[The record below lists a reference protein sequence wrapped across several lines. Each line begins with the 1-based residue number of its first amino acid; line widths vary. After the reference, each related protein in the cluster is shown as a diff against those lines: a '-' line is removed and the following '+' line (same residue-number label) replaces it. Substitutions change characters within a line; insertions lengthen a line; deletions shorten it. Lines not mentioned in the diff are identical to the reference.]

1 VIELPEQYHSLYST
15 KKPIII
21 LTGGRGGGKSFQS
34 SLFEKRLSYEAGH
47 VMLHARYTMTSA
59 EKSIIPE
66 FRQKIEI
73 EGDEKYFNVTNK
85 EIVNTFSGSKIIF
98 SGIKTSS
105 GNQTATLKGIQ
116 GLTTFIVDE
125 AEEWVNDEEF
135 IKLMGS
141 IRTKGVQNRIIIVMN
156 PTSIDHW
163 IYKMFFEKTNEI
175 KQVTDEFGTF
185 DIEMSTHPDVE
196 HIHTTYLDNLDNLDE
211 SFFKFRDRLKDYNP
225 DSYANVIM
233 GAWAR
238 QTEGVLFPKN
248 ELNYFNPNEKYEF
261 ESSLAY
267 ADIADAGND
276 NTSIP
281 FGRNIE
287 DKIYVTDVVYN
298 PQISEITIP
307 QLLVKAKEQ
316 KLTYIRVESNSM
328 GAMYAR
334 ELKYK
339 SNDNFEVLQAHSS
352 TNKHT
357 RIIMDAGFIKKHF
370 VFISPE
376 YQSEEYRNFFNEFTQ
391 YNIDPKLNKNRHD
404 DGADSLSG
412 LAIFV
417 RAMLNHLYEY

>member
-1 VIELPEQYHSLYST
+1 MTEIPEAYEPLYTT
-15 KKPIII
+15 KKPII
-21 LTGGRGGGKSFQS
+21 LVTGGRGSAKSFNS
-34 SLFEKRLSYEAGH
+34 TLFEKNLSYEAGH
-47 VMLHARYTMTSA
+47 TMLHARYTMTSA

-66 FRQKIEI
+66 FRQKVEMD
-73 EGDEKYFNVTNK
+73 GDEKYFNITSKEITNK
-85 EIVNTFSGSKIIF
+85 FSGSKIIF

-105 GNQTATLKGIQ
+105 GNQTAMLKGIQ

-125 AEEWVNDEEF
+125 AEEWVNDDEF

-163 IYKMFFEKTNEI
+163 VYKMFLENNNEI
-175 KQVTDEFGTF
+175 KTIKDEFGTF
-185 DIEMSTHPDVE
+185 DVEMSTHPDVE
-196 HIHTTYLDNLDNLDE
+196 HIHTTYLDNQKHLDE
-211 SFFKFRDRLKDYNP
+211 SFFKFRDRLNVYAP
-225 DSYANVIM
+225 DTYANVIM

-238 QTEGVLFPKN
+238 QTEGVLFPRN
-248 ELNYFNPNEKYEF
+248 ELNYFNPNESYEF
-261 ESSLAY
+261 ESSIAY

-281 FGRNIE
+281 FGRNIG
-287 DKIYVTDVVYN
+287 DKIYITDVVYN
-298 PQISEITIP
+298 PNISTVTIP
-307 QLLVKAKEQ
+307 LLMVKAKENEL
-316 KLTYIRVESNSM
+316 KYIRVESNSM

-334 ELKYK
+334 EVESLA
-339 SNDNFEVLQAHSS
+339 NDKFQVLRAHSS

-376 YQSEEYRNFFNEFTQ
+376 YQSEEYRNFYNEFTQ

-412 LAIFV
+412 LAILI
-417 RAMLNHLYEY
+417 RAMLNHLYDY

>member
-1 VIELPEQYHSLYST
+1 MIDVPEIYEALYT
-15 KKPIII
+15 TDKPVII

-34 SLFEKRLSYEAGH
+34 TLFEKRLSYEEGH
-47 VMLHARYTMTSA
+47 TILHARYTMTSA

-66 FRQKIEI
+66 FKQKLEI
-73 EGDEKYFNVTNK
+73 EEDEHNFKVTSK
-85 EIVNTFSGSKIIF
+85 EIINTFSGSKIIF

-156 PTSIDHW
+156 PTSIEHW
-163 IYKMFFEKTNEI
+163 VYKMFFENTHEI

-185 DIEMSTHPDVE
+185 DIEMSTHEDVE
-196 HIHTTYLDNLDNLDE
+196 HIHTTYLDNIEHLDE

-225 DSYANVIM
+225 DSYGNVIM

-238 QTEGVLFPKN
+238 QTEGVLFPKS
-248 ELNYFNPNEKYEF
+248 ELNYFNPNESHEF
-261 ESSLAY
+261 ESSVAY

-276 NTSIP
+276 NTSVP
-281 FGRNIE
+281 FGRNIN
-287 DKIYVTDVVYN
+287 DKIYLTDVVYN
-298 PQISEITIP
+298 PNISEITIP
-307 QLLVKAKEQ
+307 QILVKAKEQ
-316 KLTYIRVESNSM
+316 QLNYIRVESNSM

-334 ELKYK
+334 TLESE
-339 SNDNFEVLQAHSS
+339 SNDSFQVLRAHSS

-376 YQSEEYRNFFNEFTQ
+376 HQSEEYRNFFNELTQ
-391 YNIDPKLNKNRHD
+391 YNIDPVLNKNRHD
-404 DGADSLSG
+404 DGADSISG
-412 LAIFV
+412 LAIFI
-417 RAMLNHLYEY
+417 RAMLPHVYDY